1 MTSILEPMLNYIAR
15 GPIEVIFS
23 GTWAEGSMT
32 YADMVFNMV
41 KKVLHLPGVGS
52 EKDAAAAAE
61 LATAL
66 FAHATPPVADAWLP
80 AYFAE
85 FWTRVAEVET
95 SDLRQA
101 LLVAFAT
108 QMWYNPELFLRCTE
122 QRGVTIQLFEVWMQ
136 KLSSLRRLKH
146 RKVALLG
153 LVQLLRMAFAQALP
167 ANLAQGLPHLV
178 TTLAVQSKET
188 LRLREKAASRRQD
201 EDTESEDGTAE
212 PGQMDQV
219 LRKLQMASD
228 NDDNEDND
236 SEALSDEG
244 FDGMVHAAGG
254 KLLDLN

>member
-1 MTSILEPMLNYIAR
+1 MDVPAALTL
-15 GPIEVIFS
+15 S
-23 GTWAEGSMT
+23 GS
-32 YADMVFNMV
+32 
-41 KKVLHLPGVGS
+41 
-52 EKDAAAAAE
+52 
-61 LATAL
+61 
-66 FAHATPPVADAWLP
+66 
-80 AYFAE
+80 
-85 FWTRVAEVET
+85 R
-95 SDLRQA
+95 
-101 LLVAFAT
+101 
-108 QMWYNPELFLRCTE
+108 
-122 QRGVTIQLFEVWMQ
+122 
-136 KLSSLRRLKH
+136 
-146 RKVALLG
+146 VALLG

-254 KLLDLN
+254 KLLDLNAQRPSRLDSVDELVALRETLQQVPPQMQQQFESWVGGSLQQWMVSLTPDTVQSR